1 MDSLERRF
9 RISHL
14 IAEQFAGVINEED
27 NAELEAWRNETTEHE
42 KEYQEL
48 WDDYLKGK
56 TLKPYPRDK
65 VEREWKRFQG
75 NNLRKRR
82 QFAYWYRYAAI
93 IILVVGVAAVLHWQ
107 TKRERLPV
115 ATESIQMAEGE
126 VMLILSNGEKL
137 VLNDSIELLKE
148 EERAEIRVINQS
160 ISYQGAGKDS
170 VKDAWNTLI
179 IPRGGEYKI
188 QLADGSRVWL
198 NAETEFRYPVH
209 FAGEKRQVYIKGEAY
224 FEVAA
229 DVRRP
234 FVVGTSGGV
243 DVKVLGTKFNVSS
256 YDDEM
261 NVVTT
266 LVQGSVE
273 VGNEV
278 KKVKIVPDEQ
288 LIFHKG
294 DGSFLTQ
301 KVDATVY
308 SAWKDGKIIFEE
320 QRLEDIMRQLG
331 RWYEM
336 TVFFVNEEVKNY
348 RFSGDLKKYDDFDQI
363 VRMLEEVSGLQI
375 SIKDKCVVI
384 GTK

>member
-9 RISHL
+9 RISRL

-27 NAELEAWRNETTEHE
+27 YAELEAWRNETTEHE

-48 WDDYLKGK
+48 RDDYLKGK

-75 NNLRKRR
+75 NHLRKRG
-82 QFAYWYRYAAI
+82 QFAYWCRYAAI

-107 TKRERLPV
+107 TNNERLPV

-294 DGSFLTQ
+294 DGAFLTQ

-336 TVFFVNEEVKNY
+336 TVFFANEEVKNY
-348 RFSGDLKKYDDFDQI
+348 RFSGDLKKYDEFDQI

>member
-1 MDSLERRF
+1 MDSLEQRF
-9 RISHL
+9 RISRL
-14 IAEQFAGVINEED
+14 IAEQFAGVINEAD
-27 NAELEAWRNETTEHE
+27 SAELEAWRNETAEHE
-42 KEYQEL
+42 EEYRELWEEYQT
-48 WDDYLKGK
+48 GK
-56 TLKPYPRDK
+56 TFKPYPR
-65 VEREWKRFQG
+65 ERLEKEWTKFQG
-75 NNLRKRR
+75 NHMRR
-82 QFAYWYRYAAI
+82 RRLSTYWYRYAAI
-93 IILVVGVAAVLHWQ
+93 ALFVVGLAGVLRWQAKRDILPEVA
-107 TKRERLPV
+107 
-115 ATESIQMAEGE
+115 ESIQMAEGE

-148 EERAEIRVINQS
+148 EERAEIRVLNQS

-170 VKDAWNTLI
+170 VKDVWNTLI

-243 DVKVLGTKFNVSS
+243 EVKVLGTKFNVSS

-261 NVVTT
+261 NVVAT

-273 VGNEV
+273 VGNEA
-278 KKVKIVPDEQ
+278 KKMMLVPDEQ

-294 DGSFLTQ
+294 DGSFLKQ
-301 KVDATVY
+301 KVDARVY
-308 SAWKDGKIIFEE
+308 CAWKDGQIIFEE

-336 TVFFVNEEVKNY
+336 TVFFANEEVKNY

>member
-9 RISHL
+9 RISRL
-14 IAEQFAGVINEED
+14 IAEQFTGVINEED
-27 NAELEAWRNETTEHE
+27 CAELEAWRNETIEHE
-42 KEYQEL
+42 EEYQEL
-48 WDDYLKGK
+48 RDDYLEGK
-56 TLKPYPRDK
+56 TLKPYSRDK
-65 VEREWKRFQG
+65 VEREWMRFQG
-75 NNLRKRR
+75 NHIRIRR
-82 QFAYWYRYAAI
+82 QLSYWYAAI

-107 TKRERLPV
+107 TKNGRLPV
-115 ATESIQMAEGE
+115 ETESIQMAEGE

-137 VLNDSIELLKE
+137 VLNDSIALLK
-148 EERAEIRVINQS
+148 EERAEIRVLNQS
-160 ISYQGAGKDS
+160 ISYQGAVEDS
-170 VKDAWNTLI
+170 VTDVWNTLI
-179 IPRGGEYKI
+179 VPRGGEYKI

-234 FVVGTSGGV
+234 FVVVTSGGV

-278 KKVKIVPDEQ
+278 EKVKIVPDEQ

-301 KVDATVY
+301 KVDAKVY
-308 SAWKDGKIIFEE
+308 SAWKDGNIIFEE

-336 TVFFVNEEVKNY
+336 TVFFANEEVKNY